1 MVLRV
6 YTVKEMLYLFFAVAT
21 PGIADES
28 AAGNAEIGKHFLVDA
43 CKFTSLQEL
52 KFGINYD
59 IYQ

>member
-1 MVLRV
+1 MQ
-6 YTVKEMLYLFFAVAT
+6 YLLFAVAT
-21 PGIADES
+21 PGIANEF
-28 AAGNAEIGKHFLVDA
+28 AARNTEIGESFLVDA